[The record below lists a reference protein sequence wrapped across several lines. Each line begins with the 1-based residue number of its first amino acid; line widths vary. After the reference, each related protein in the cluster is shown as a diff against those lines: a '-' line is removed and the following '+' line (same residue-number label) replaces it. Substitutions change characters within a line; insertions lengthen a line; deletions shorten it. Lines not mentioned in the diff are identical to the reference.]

1 MVGTADVDECSD
13 LAAKFRIRNVPT
25 VLFFKGGDMPVDK
38 SVGLVAKETLT
49 EKLDALL

>member
-1 MVGTADVDECSD
+1 MK
-13 LAAKFRIRNVPT
+13 AAPWSVPPTWTSAPT